1 VVLGL
6 GAIVGF
12 FIFRRRQKYQAA
24 PTEIGSQEMHTP
36 EIIYKSELPAEERP
50 ASAVHEMY
58 SDQAGKNAIE
68 SQRHELP
75 DHQ

>member
-1 VVLGL
+1 MALGL
-6 GAIVGF
+6 AAIVGF
-12 FIFRRRQKYQAA
+12 FIFKRRQRYQAA

-36 EIIYKSELPAEERP
+36 ENIYKSELPAEERP

-58 SDQAGKNAIE
+58 SDQAGNDAIE
-68 SQRHELP
+68 TQRHELP